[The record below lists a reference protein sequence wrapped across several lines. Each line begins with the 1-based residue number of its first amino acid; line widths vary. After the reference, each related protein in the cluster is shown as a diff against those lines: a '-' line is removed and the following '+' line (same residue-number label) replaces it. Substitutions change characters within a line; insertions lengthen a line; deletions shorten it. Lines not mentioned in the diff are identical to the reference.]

1 MRDDTLSIYRYTNFL
16 RLIPLIFPP
25 AAIHSDKCIK
35 PIQIPFSYLT
45 PIPAGLS
52 IKTDVP
58 GKIEFLFPSCLRR
71 YFHERVGWN
80 TRFGSI
86 CTRVDNGKRIFVL
99 YCRRSFLLLLLLFFS
114 LSLSPFSSMFH
125 IIDSCS
131 LLGHAQE
138 CPQWFTFVPP
148 GLNALTRLF
157 LTVCACERDQSNGVN
172 SFELILIAKQLWL
185 LKFLFVIS
193 LISRKYRTTLIN
205 NDLNTRCWE

>member
-1 MRDDTLSIYRYTNFL
+1 MRDDTLSIYHYTNFL

-25 AAIHSDKCIK
+25 AAMRSDKCVK

-99 YCRRSFLLLLLLFFS
+99 YCRRSFLLLLLFFS
-114 LSLSPFSSMFH
+114 LPFS
-125 IIDSCS
+125 
-131 LLGHAQE
+131 
-138 CPQWFTFVPP
+138 
-148 GLNALTRLF
+148 
-157 LTVCACERDQSNGVN
+157 
-172 SFELILIAKQLWL
+172 
-185 LKFLFVIS
+185 FLFHVPHYRFLLSARPCTRMSPMVHIRSSWIKCSDTVIFN
-193 LISRKYRTTLIN
+193 RV
-205 NDLNTRCWE
+205 CV

>member
-1 MRDDTLSIYRYTNFL
+1 MRDDTLSIYHYTNFL

-25 AAIHSDKCIK
+25 AAMRSDKCVK
-35 PIQIPFSYLT
+35 PIQISFSYLT

-99 YCRRSFLLLLLLFFS
+99 YCRRSFLLLLLLFF
-114 LSLSPFSSMFH
+114 LSPFLLSLPCFTLS
-125 IIDSCS
+125 ILALCS
-131 LLGHAQE
+131 AMHKNVPNGSHSFLL
-138 CPQWFTFVPP
+138 
-148 GLNALTRLF
+148 
-157 LTVCACERDQSNGVN
+157 D
-172 SFELILIAKQLWL
+172 
-185 LKFLFVIS
+185 
-193 LISRKYRTTLIN
+193 
-205 NDLNTRCWE
+205 